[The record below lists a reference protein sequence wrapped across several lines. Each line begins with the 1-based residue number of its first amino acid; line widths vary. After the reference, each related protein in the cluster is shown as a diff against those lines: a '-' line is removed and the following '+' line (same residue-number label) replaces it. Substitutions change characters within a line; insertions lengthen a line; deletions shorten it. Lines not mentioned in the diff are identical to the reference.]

1 MSVESAQSTT
11 RDTILRETATL
22 FAMDGFSGVSMRDI
36 ANAAGITPAALYHHF
51 RDKSE
56 LYRATM
62 EYAFGSKMADLPSIV
77 FAEAPIEDRFA
88 AFVTWF
94 SKLVST
100 DVIYAR
106 LMQREMLDGD
116 EERFRYLTEQVFREP
131 FKQTMMMME
140 EIAPGGDAHQLT
152 VFVFGLIFG
161 YFAFTPTRRLQPG
174 FKPEHDD
181 PGKVAKQVTQ
191 LLLNGLKAFSAVEAA
206 AQ

>member
-1 MSVESAQSTT
+1 MSVEAAQLTT
-11 RDTILRETATL
+11 REIILRETAAL
-22 FAMDGFSGVSMRDI
+22 FSQDGYSGVSMRDI

-62 EYAFGSKMADLPSIV
+62 EHAFGSKMADLPSIV
-77 FAEAPIEDRFA
+77 FADAPLEERFS
-88 AFVTWF
+88 AFVRWF
-94 SKLVST
+94 TILVAT

-106 LMQREMLDGD
+106 LLQREMLDGD

-140 EIAPGGDAHQLT
+140 EMAPNGDAHQLT

-161 YFAFTPTRRLQPG
+161 YFSFTPTRRLQPG
-174 FKPEHDD
+174 FRAEHDD
-181 PGKVAKQVTQ
+181 PEQVAKQVTQ
-191 LLLNGLKAFSAVEAA
+191 LLLHGLKAFSAVEAA

>member
-1 MSVESAQSTT
+1 MSVESAQSST

-22 FAMDGFSGVSMRDI
+22 FAMDGYAGVSMRDI

-62 EYAFGSKMADLPSIV
+62 AHAFGSKMSDLPTV
-77 FAEAPIEDRFA
+77 LFGEAPIEERFTG
-88 AFVTWF
+88 FISWF
-94 SKLVST
+94 CNLMST

-116 EERFRYLTEQVFREP
+116 DERVHFLTENVFREP
-131 FKQTMMMME
+131 FKQTMVMME
-140 EIAPGGDAHQLT
+140 EIAPNGDAHQLS

-161 YFAFTPTRRLQPG
+161 YYAFTPTRRLQPG
-174 FKPEHDD
+174 YKSEHDD
-181 PGKVAKQVTQ
+181 PERAARNIAHLV
-191 LLLNGLKAFSAVEAA
+191 LNGLKSFLTVENA